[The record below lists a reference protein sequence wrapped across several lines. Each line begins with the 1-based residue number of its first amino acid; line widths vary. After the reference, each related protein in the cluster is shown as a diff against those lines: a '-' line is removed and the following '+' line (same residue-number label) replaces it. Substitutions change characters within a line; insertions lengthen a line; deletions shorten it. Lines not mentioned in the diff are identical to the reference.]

1 MPTARA
7 TMGHPVCE
15 RFGSPYSLGPGSRA
29 AGTSCLHRRAS
40 TTGGVAR
47 ARRPLARPR
56 NTLAAASNRG
66 AKLEPLVPV
75 PPTGRVFRTAYRVRL
90 SDTDATGRLRLDAV
104 ARYLQDAATDDVEET
119 DWGAPDHLWVLR
131 SVRIDVLAPFL
142 DDREVGILTWGSG
155 LSALAASRRWSLT
168 GDSGGS
174 IEVDSTWI
182 HLDGDARPAR
192 IGSGFDDY
200 AEAAQGRSASTRLT
214 LPGPPEG
221 SPRMPWPLRSTDV
234 DLMGHVNNAAY
245 WSAVEHCLQGQP
257 PDLRSPVRARLDYRH
272 PLDLGE
278 QVELALHADGDACV
292 VGFVASGVV
301 KAVAGLEAL

>member
-15 RFGSPYSLGPGSRA
+15 EFGSPYSPNSAGRA
-29 AGTSCLHRRAS
+29 VGTSCPHGRAS
-40 TTGGVAR
+40 TTGGAAQAR
-47 ARRPLARPR
+47 ALLPAPR

-119 DWGAPDHLWVLR
+119 DWGAPEHLWVLR

-142 DDREVGILTWGSG
+142 DDREVRILTWGSG
-155 LSALAASRRWSLT
+155 LSALAASRRWSLI
-168 GDSGGS
+168 GDRGGS

-182 HLDGDARPAR
+182 HLDRDARPAR
-192 IGSGFDDY
+192 IGTSAYSG
-200 AEAAQGRSASTRLT
+200 RPNVS
-214 LPGPPEG
+214 
-221 SPRMPWPLRSTDV
+221 RSTPPGRWLGPMYRTV
-234 DLMGHVNNAAY
+234 RGLSSAA
-245 WSAVEHCLQGQP
+245 SSRDP
-257 PDLRSPVRARLDYRH
+257 
-272 PLDLGE
+272 
-278 QVELALHADGDACV
+278 
-292 VGFVASGVV
+292 
-301 KAVAGLEAL
+301 AGLPSKSSSIDRNRL